1 MTTENTKK
9 TEEIDLGELLLRL
22 YGFIRRNIL
31 IYGAAIII
39 GGIVGYLIP
48 KTTAVTYSTK
58 AIASIKSIDP
68 NIAKSIIDQFSDF
81 ISLEKDYFDSNKET
95 IGNIS
100 KLIAEVEYKDEK
112 VSSGTQGDAFLNIT
126 VNTTIP
132 VDREVLKNSIID
144 FFMQNP
150 FIMEESEIFKRQSP
164 ELIRKY
170 EEEIAKIELL
180 QKESKTHKRNQQ
192 VVIENNSKSLNET
205 IIQLFTAKQSIEK
218 QVELFEPVRFVT
230 DFGPFI
236 SSKTKGVKYAMMF
249 AALLFAF
256 TFFTTIIISLN
267 RKMKAKNIK

>member
-22 YGFIRRNIL
+22 YAFIRRNIL
-31 IYGAAIII
+31 IYIAAIIV
-39 GGIVGYLIP
+39 GGVIGYLIP

-68 NIAKSIIDQFSDF
+68 NIAKSIIDQFSNF
-81 ISLEKDYFDSNKET
+81 ISLEKNYFSKNKKTISN
-95 IGNIS
+95 IASLN
-100 KLIAEVEYKDEK
+100 AEVEYKDEK
-112 VSSGTQGDAFLNIT
+112 VSTGTQGDAFLNIT
-126 VNTTIP
+126 VNTIIP
-132 VDREVLKNSIID
+132 VDREILKNSIID

-150 FIMEESEIFKRQSP
+150 FIMEESEIFKEQSP

-180 QKESKTHKRNQQ
+180 QENNKTHKRNQQ
-192 VVIENNSKSLNET
+192 VIIENNSKSLNET

-218 QVELFEPVRFVT
+218 QIELFEPIRFVT

-236 SSKTKGVKYAMMF
+236 SSKTKGIKYASIF
-249 AALLFAF
+249 AALLFAI
-256 TFFTTIIISLN
+256 TFLTTIVISLN
-267 RKMKAKNIK
+267 RKMKEKNIK